1 MCFNIS
7 VNSSKEI
14 IEETFDAQFD
24 LEYEFIPNESFNGFA
39 NPKIPVITNDNPKK
53 IQMFNW
59 GLIPYWVKDEDKAN
73 SIKNKTLNARS
84 ETLEEKPSFKNLISK
99 KHCLVIADGFYEW
112 RHEGKNKIKHHIY
125 SNSKELFA
133 FAGIWDSWTNK
144 VTGEMINSFSII
156 TQKASGIMEYIH
168 NSKLR
173 QPIIL
178 DKLNR
183 DSWNQLNNYKEILNN
198 SGNVSLEYSL
208 V

>member
-1 MCFNIS
+1 M
-7 VNSSKEI
+7 
-14 IEETFDAQFD
+14 
-24 LEYEFIPNESFNGFA
+24 
-39 NPKIPVITNDNPKK
+39 
-53 IQMFNW
+53 
-59 GLIPYWVKDEDKAN
+59 
-73 SIKNKTLNARS
+73 
-84 ETLEEKPSFKNLISK
+84 
-99 KHCLVIADGFYEW
+99 VIADGFYEW
-112 RHEGKNKIKHHIY
+112 RHEGNNKIKHHIY